1 MEMSQ
6 QIVGKGKF
14 HYVEKREGNSPKG
27 SVLWGGNGPTRGV
40 FSNILGNTAAY
51 EAVDVKR
58 CISHCTASLSV
69 SPRNSVRKD
78 MSTAYTLNV
87 N

>member
-1 MEMSQ
+1 MWKNERG
-6 QIVGKGKF
+6 IVQRGVF
-14 HYVEKREGNSPKG
+14 C
-27 SVLWGGNGPTRGV
+27 GGNGPTRGV

-58 CISHCTASLSV
+58 CTSHCTASLSV